1 MKRALTLLLLT
12 CLALC
17 VAIGLTACG
26 GGDSS
31 DMDEATP
38 TNEYYYIFD
47 GDDSR
52 TKASLGDT
60 ITLPTTA
67 DGGEGQEL
75 IGWEIG
81 KQTYAPGESITL
93 ESFMF
98 YQCGNENG
106 VNIYELDCRP
116 IFDEVKRSVYL
127 HYFGDKTIEWG
138 ENSLTALSVEEA
150 INPFCLSNTDL
161 EWKTG
166 NRIDTS
172 WLFLDKYDFE
182 GWYLDKEYTKE
193 YWDYS
198 DLDLKNSGKEVHLY
212 AKWTYTGIVFEEY
225 DAARWRVAEI
235 DLSKDIDKLVI
246 PSTYGRG
253 KRCDQEHIGYEINGI
268 LSDAF
273 KGDGKIGTLVLQ
285 EGIELEAEAFSGLS
299 IDCISLNKVALPDRY
314 TNIFDGY
321 NGILSCSADSDYE
334 FLDGILYSK
343 TSNEIIWVSKHIP
356 AEITL
361 RDGVTSIGSYF
372 AGANIKQIT
381 LPNTVEYL
389 GEYAFKNC
397 SELERVLANSLV
409 GVAQNAFDGCSAFE
423 YEIYNGG
430 KYIGNFLMGVVE
442 GATSLEVKEGCTAIP
457 TAILENNE
465 TVKRVVLPSSIK
477 TINNDAFKNSAIEE
491 IVMSGT
497 EVYLG
502 YNAFEGCA
510 SLRTVVMPEST
521 RFIGS
526 SCFRKCVSLESID
539 LSGLYNDEP
548 DVVALDSSAFAGCT
562 MLSTVIMS
570 DKINAIESA
579 CFMNCSSLVEI
590 ILPESIVRLG
600 ESCFAYCV
608 SLSSVSI
615 PAVEVLGTN
624 CFVSCQSLSRII
636 LPSTLSKIGGDCFS
650 DCESLEYIF
659 YCDSYDKWAS
669 IENDGNEIE
678 GRLYFYSAEEQTVE
692 DYLQTGIALWRYDE
706 NNNPKIWNV
715 ETNSLVGKTFEIS
728 NISVEVSDFYWDLI
742 VQIKDAGML
751 EDAFGSDIDMYNAVN
766 NATTKNDLNEN
777 IAVYYMSQYGSHKME
792 FEDGYFISYQNGQLA
807 GQMDYV
813 ELNGEIAYLLE
824 NGLSYSIVSDSQ
836 IKEVQHAP
844 EISNNDTITITIYYS
859 LAA

>member
-1 MKRALTLLLLT
+1 MKRALILLLFT

-138 ENSLTALSVEEA
+138 ENALTALSVEEA

-198 DLDLKNSGKEVHLY
+198 DLDLKNLGKEVHLY

-356 AEITL
+356 TEITL
-361 RDGVTSIGSYF
+361 RDGVTSIESYF
-372 AGANIKQIT
+372 AGTNIKQIT

-409 GVAQNAFDGCSAFE
+409 GVAQNAFDGCSSFE

-477 TINNDAFKNSAIEE
+477 TINSDAFKNSAIEE

-526 SCFRKCVSLESID
+526 SCFRNCVSLESID

-678 GRLYFYSAEEQTVE
+678 GRLYFYSAGEQTVE

-751 EDAFGSDIDMYNAVN
+751 EDAFGSDIDLYNAVN

-777 IAVYYMSQYGSHKME
+777 IAVYYMGQYSSHKME